1 MNRITASRFALAAC
15 ACVALGALVATI
27 TGCTTATP
35 TAAQTSGTKP
45 AMSAVASTNA
55 SAVAST
61 NATSDVQTCGECG
74 GSGAPKATTG
84 AAKLENGAQTV
95 SIAIVGGYYVPNTI
109 TAQAGI
115 PVRVVFTGNAQGCV
129 AKPTFKSLGKSG
141 DMNGTGT
148 VTLDLGTLAAGT
160 YGFSCAMGHNKGTIT
175 IQ

>member
-61 NATSDVQTCGECG
+61 NASAGVQTCGECD
-74 GSGAPKATTG
+74 GSGAPKATAG
-84 AAKLENGAQTV
+84 AATLENGIQTV
-95 SIAIVGGYYVPNTI
+95 SVAIVGGYYVPNRI
-109 TAQAGI
+109 TGTAGV
-115 PVRVVFTGNAQGCV
+115 PVRVVFTGAAKGCV

-160 YGFSCAMGHNKGTIT
+160 YEWTCAMGHNKGTIT
-175 IQ
+175 LQ